1 MPEVTDEMTWAND
14 AAGNVICSVNSFS
27 VITIGLDLQVKAVYY
42 SHPEQNIPH
51 WGSSGFVLM
60 RKIDLTSFN
69 VATSE
74 TARNI
79 NRRIVLDLIRT
90 RQPVSRADLAR
101 LSGLQ
106 RSTIS
111 VITDQLVDEKWVTEG
126 AFGHL
131 PRGRKPRFLHLN
143 VERTGI
149 IGINI
154 RPTETTIA
162 LADLNARFSARE
174 TFLTAPNSNDFINNL
189 TERVVAFI
197 EAHPHIFFE
206 GIGVSVPGRVD
217 LKSKRLVFAANLGW
231 SDVDLKTPLE
241 NATNLPVEV
250 ENAANACALAEIWFE
265 RRGEGIRDLV
275 AVTVSEGIGTGI
287 IVNGQLVRGANG
299 IAGEFGHVSIIE
311 GGELCKCGNHGCW
324 ELYASNS
331 AAINQYVRATSG
343 GRANKL
349 IGNSADSQPPTFDD
363 ILRLAQ
369 QGDAK
374 AAEVLAQMAYY
385 LGVGL
390 AMLTTGI
397 APQTIVIIGEVTQ
410 AWERIYPIIMR
421 VIAERSPSIQTVTR
435 IVPAE
440 AAEKPRL
447 RGSVAL
453 ILQKHF
459 GAPAFA

>member
-1 MPEVTDEMTWAND
+1 
-14 AAGNVICSVNSFS
+14 
-27 VITIGLDLQVKAVYY
+27 
-42 SHPEQNIPH
+42 
-51 WGSSGFVLM
+51 M

-111 VITDQLVDEKWVTEG
+111 VITDQLVKEQWIAEG

-149 IGINI
+149 IGINV
-154 RPTETTIA
+154 RPSETNVA
-162 LADLNARFSARE
+162 LADLNARFIFQES
-174 TFLTAPNSNDFINNL
+174 FPTAANSNDF
-189 TERVVAFI
+189 TEDLI
-197 EAHPHIFFE
+197 EHISALIKSHPQVFFE

-217 LKSKRLVFAANLGW
+217 LKSKRLVFAPNLGW
-231 SDVDLKTPLE
+231 RDVDFKTPLE
-241 NATNLPVEV
+241 NATNLPVEI

-265 RRGEGIRDLV
+265 RRGEGISDLV
-275 AVTVSEGIGTGI
+275 AVTISEGIGTGI
-287 IVNGQLVRGANG
+287 IANGQLLRGANG
-299 IAGEFGHVSIIE
+299 VAGEFGHVSIIE
-311 GGELCKCGNHGCW
+311 NGELCKCGNRGCW
-324 ELYASNS
+324 EVYASNS
-331 AAINQYVRATSG
+331 AAIKDYVRAASG
-343 GRANKL
+343 GRANKQN
-349 IGNSADSQPPTFDD
+349 GNSADRQSPTFDD
-363 ILRLAQ
+363 ILRLAE

-374 AAEVLAQMAYY
+374 AAEVLDRMAYH

-397 APQTIVIIGEVTQ
+397 APQTIVVIGEVTQ
-410 AWERIYPIIMR
+410 AWKRIYPIIKQ
-421 VIAERSPSIQTVTR
+421 VVAGRSPSAQTITK

-440 AAEKPRL
+440 AAERPRL